1 MNVCVGGASVCL
13 VPVLSWPV
21 ENMSIELVELCR
33 DAKNKVVVNLH
44 GKLMSYLKFMS
55 MLLKIVEE

>member
-44 GKLMSYLKFMS
+44 GKRMSDLQVYEYAIKNR
-55 MLLKIVEE
+55 